1 MFELNLEFLK
11 IFKNKIIINTWK
23 DKPAKRTAA
32 RFKSEL
38 VDPGFID
45 VEQLSGELRDKLRD
59 KVLLPERLM
68 KELSN
73 ALLAKCLAATERPG
87 ESGCF
92 ALITGKVLARYP
104 HLRDGSKSGTVVFK
118 KIKIKF
124 SIHNFEK
131 N

>member
-11 IFKNKIIINTWK
+11 KFKNKIIINTQK

-32 RFKSEL
+32 RFKTEL

-45 VEQLSGELRDKLRD
+45 VERLSGELRDKLRD
-59 KVLLPERLM
+59 KVALPERLM

-92 ALITGKVLARYP
+92 GLITAKLLARYP
-104 HLRDGSKSGTVVFK
+104 HLNDGSKTGSVLF
-118 KIKIKF
+118 
-124 SIHNFEK
+124 
-131 N
+131 